1 MQEQEQKEKVDLDRR
16 SFLISLASI
25 FSIIGVAGIAWPF
38 IKSLFP
44 SIVSMAAGGPIR
56 VDLSTLAIGEQHT
69 VIWRNKPI
77 WVIKRSNEMIKDLS
91 SISNKLR
98 DPLSKIPQQPK
109 YAANINRS
117 IRPDILVLVAACTHL
132 GCAPTYRPDKN
143 SIEKGWPGGFFCSC
157 HGSKF
162 DLAGRVY
169 KGVPAPTN
177 LEVPPYH
184 FIDKETLI
192 IGEDN

>member
-1 MQEQEQKEKVDLDRR
+1 MQKESCNFDADRR
-16 SFLISLASI
+16 AFLVKLATI
-25 FSIIGVAGIAWPF
+25 FSAVGVAGIAWPF

-44 SIVSMAAGGPIR
+44 SVVTKASGAPVKVDVSK
-56 VDLSTLAIGEQHT
+56 LEIGEQHT

-77 WVIKRSNEMIKDLS
+77 WIIKRSNAMLS
-91 SISNKLR
+91 SLPSINSQLR
-98 DPLSKIPQQPK
+98 DPFSKVLQQPK
-109 YAANINRS
+109 YAQNINRS

-132 GCAPTYRPDKN
+132 GCAPTYRPDKD
-143 SIEKGWPGGFFCSC
+143 SLKAGWPGGFFCSC

-184 FIDKETLI
+184 FASKNMLV
-192 IGEDN
+192 IGESEG